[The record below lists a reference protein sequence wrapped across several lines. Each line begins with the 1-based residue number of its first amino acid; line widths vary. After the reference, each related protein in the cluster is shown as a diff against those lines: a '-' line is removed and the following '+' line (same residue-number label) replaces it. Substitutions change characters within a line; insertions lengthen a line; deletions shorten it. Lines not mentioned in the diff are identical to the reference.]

1 MSTTKSTTSKGV
13 ATSNT
18 TNGATTKKAST
29 SECKKVEHKQLP
41 LDTMVACTNMTSGK
55 LIYISTRQ
63 MGFTIEWEHEGDVE
77 YIELGEL
84 VTMRNSQR
92 AFFEKNWIAIEDP
105 EVKKFLRVN
114 AYYDGIPS
122 IDDYEDLFNK
132 PDSEILEILKGV
144 PDGFKEILANKA
156 SKMISDG
163 TIDSRKTIA
172 LLKSEL
178 NLDIEE

>member
-18 TNGATTKKAST
+18 TKGATTKKAST
-29 SECKKVEHKQLP
+29 SECKKVGHKQLP

-92 AFFEKNWIAIEDP
+92 AF
-105 EVKKFLRVN
+105 
-114 AYYDGIPS
+114 
-122 IDDYEDLFNK
+122 
-132 PDSEILEILKGV
+132 LKRIG
-144 PDGFKEILANKA
+144 LQL
-156 SKMISDG
+156 
-163 TIDSRKTIA
+163 KT
-172 LLKSEL
+172 LKLKSSYE
-178 NLDIEE
+178 

>member
-1 MSTTKSTTSKGV
+1 MRFSDFAWR
-13 ATSNT
+13 AT
-18 TNGATTKKAST
+18 
-29 SECKKVEHKQLP
+29 
-41 LDTMVACTNMTSGK
+41 
-55 LIYISTRQ
+55 
-63 MGFTIEWEHEGDVE
+63 
-77 YIELGEL
+77 
-84 VTMRNSQR
+84 
-92 AFFEKNWIAIEDP
+92 AIEDP

-122 IDDYEDLFNK
+122 MDDYEDLFNK
-132 PDSEILEILKGV
+132 PDSEILKILKGV

>member
-1 MSTTKSTTSKGV
+1 MSTTKSTISKGV

-18 TNGATTKKAST
+18 TNKKAST
-29 SECKKVEHKQLP
+29 SENKKIEHKQLP

-55 LIYISTRQ
+55 LIYISSRQ

-122 IDDYEDLFNK
+122 MDDYEDLFNK
-132 PDSEILEILKGV
+132 PDSEILKILKGV